1 MTKSVYVPRAGGI
14 IDFPDEATPQ
24 QMLAYIDKV
33 YGGAQTAAPQPVAE
47 DAPGAFGSGLY
58 SGIAALQ
65 ATGGKAAQG
74 LGLEDFSDYLFDAS
88 RESQAYADKYVPEV
102 SDISQIGGI
111 GDLVSYAGS
120 AAAQSAPETAV
131 GVGGAYAGGAAGAA
145 LGTAVFPGVGTVA
158 GGVIGGVIGGAMAG
172 LPFFIGRN
180 LQRQA
185 EEQKKPLEETSGFAA
200 SAGAVAQAPLDA
212 AFDVL
217 IARRFPGSGAVL
229 NEVRKGFFREIAST
243 AGKGALAETLTEPA
257 QQAIEL
263 AQANPERLLE
273 FGPDVQFELIN
284 AAATGALV
292 GGVLGGAAST
302 AEPLAN
308 RYAQRGQR
316 QLRQDL
322 ISEGR
327 TTVQQLRTAEAAQA
341 AEDLRQYNVE
351 GEVDIVPDD
360 SDGYTAF
367 RLRSPSGNI
376 FGTFETP
383 QAAEAAVEI
392 YRQRTGAKVKVNQPK
407 IEAEPEES
415 VEEGVNVPAA
425 PAAKISKPVISTP
438 AAVTPTAPEAVTPD
452 VTTPEDMSPEPI
464 IPVEPIP
471 EEMPIGAVEL
481 PVEEQRFIEPEVVAT
496 PAPIEAPEA
505 PRMEMRPSA
514 TVEQL
519 TDLKAELFGTPMNV
533 RDMTPEQL
541 ARYETE
547 RDKRFPPVETPV
559 YYDARIAET
568 RPRTISEVMAKP
580 EALRPITPQAEAAQK
595 RMFTELDARLKAIV
609 PEDVG
614 LNIKTMIEEP
624 GYLIRGRER
633 APEGDLGHFVEL
645 ASGYINPNLSVDEM
659 IREMVGVLNHEAI
672 HVLRTKGL
680 FRSSEWRILS
690 KAAETTKVPGK
701 KYTYLDKAQAI
712 YEPMGGAYADPDAVI
727 EEAVAEMYKDW
738 VNGKNAAELG
748 KSGAGQNSRGLFN
761 RITEFLRKMFRV
773 LSSDAHKNVF
783 KRIESGELKARTPD
797 PAGRAGS
804 RLSVSSEVVEDQRF
818 SAAPALDSDEFKRWF
833 KSSKAVNP
841 DGTPM
846 VVYHGTQGFK
856 GGEFKDQEDRKN
868 RSANVTGFYF
878 TPDKLRADGYT
889 KDWRT
894 GETPEGA
901 AVMPAYLSIQN
912 PFYRGRTRPNAEM
925 LKAYRDELIIAN
937 PRLAADE
944 SWLNQKVA
952 QMRQVGYASPTSL
965 NDDGDAQQRIYRA
978 GGFDGVINGR
988 EIVVFDP
995 VQAKSVFNQFEE
1007 GAAESKRFS
1016 AAPADGRDRATLISN
1031 RKAIL
1036 AEAKVLAEKGKLT
1049 GKEAERLIKLGKDLS
1064 DISYRLQTDRPLD
1077 PVKIKSKEERMS
1089 TLPQDVVISAYN
1101 DVLKDYDVFMAINN
1115 AAMGTVNNAYTDVDN
1130 LYEGQKGPVMYEAFA
1145 PTRDAL
1151 RAAFGDTMR
1160 LYRAEGM
1167 QRQKPTQ
1174 NWATTREYA
1183 AQFGGNVVER
1193 IIPVENII
1201 AVNVGNGNYHELIVG
1216 KPPAQAS
1223 LFSAAPLPAYIETQ
1237 NQTLFAP
1244 EPNEGFFATMTRR
1257 FFDPPP
1263 EAIST
1268 TTQAYGAVDISKADM
1283 KRLRRRAGLVD
1294 KNAFIEYLE
1303 KLANQK
1309 TTGNFQRMMADFSAT
1324 VALAMRNRSSH
1335 VAVSMFQRGKLVL
1348 DYARPGDVQSA
1359 TMKVEDDPD
1368 SMAEIIKILMEPGP
1382 VDPQTGEQKDKREV
1396 FKSYA
1401 TAIRARNKAAAGIRT
1416 PGEVDQNYINT
1427 VIPFTQQNY
1436 PEVIR
1441 AYEMYQRFNRN
1452 LLKTARDSGLLDDTA
1467 FQRLTRDMDY
1477 YSFYR
1482 EVFDTTASPGMP
1494 TKTASK
1500 FELRPM
1506 KGGTHGNLVGD
1517 PVYVMTHNAM
1527 FWVDAIAKNLAAQK
1541 SFKLARDM
1549 GVARILGATEKPD
1562 QGRGEE
1568 EQVMFFREN
1577 GVQKRF
1583 AVSDPLL
1590 VTALGSDDR
1599 ADMGAMLRLAAMP
1612 TTAIRELITRDPGFI
1627 FANLARDTLSAW
1639 ITSGANILPFIG
1651 TAKGFAKALK
1661 KSSSY
1666 QALMGRGVV
1675 GSYDLAMRGPQ
1686 DVAQELRRRA
1696 TPSNVLTL
1704 NGPEAATAVIRG
1716 LWNRL
1721 GAVSEYSD
1729 AATRI
1734 AVYEAAKA
1742 EGLSDAEA
1750 TYRAIEIM
1758 DFNRRGASQM
1768 LSVLT
1773 KLVPFL
1779 NARIQGMDV
1788 LYQAGKA
1795 GYRVATGQARG
1806 EGETNLGK
1814 KFLARGLILAVISL
1828 ALEMANDGDEDYEQL
1843 DEYIKQS
1850 NILIPLRFFG
1860 LKGQFI
1866 AIPNPFETGLIFSTL
1881 PRQLY
1886 KSWTGDAS
1894 TRDNAKLFVLSISS
1908 TFGVNPIPQFMLP
1921 AVEIITNHDFY
1932 TGLPLIPEGKARLS
1946 PELQYNART
1955 SQLAM
1960 MIGKLPI
1967 AYDFNSGKFEGLS
1980 PIIIDQLIGGYGG
1993 PLGTYIAE
2001 GIGLAMESQNI
2012 GPERLPRDITQLPV
2026 VRRFFMDAQV
2036 KNPKVVTQAYELFRI
2051 VDEANRSFS
2060 RLRQT
2065 GDAEAVVDYLDKN
2078 RDVLSYKR
2086 YVFKL
2091 VDRLNKLSAHERQI
2105 ERDTTMTD
2113 AEKKEAMAKLRETRI
2128 RIASKVSEI
2137 NEKLGR

>member
-1 MTKSVYVPRAGGI
+1 
-14 IDFPDEATPQ
+14 
-24 QMLAYIDKV
+24 
-33 YGGAQTAAPQPVAE
+33 
-47 DAPGAFGSGLY
+47 
-58 SGIAALQ
+58 
-65 ATGGKAAQG
+65 
-74 LGLEDFSDYLFDAS
+74 
-88 RESQAYADKYVPEV
+88 
-102 SDISQIGGI
+102 
-111 GDLVSYAGS
+111 
-120 AAAQSAPETAV
+120 
-131 GVGGAYAGGAAGAA
+131 
-145 LGTAVFPGVGTVA
+145 
-158 GGVIGGVIGGAMAG
+158 
-172 LPFFIGRN
+172 
-180 LQRQA
+180 
-185 EEQKKPLEETSGFAA
+185 
-200 SAGAVAQAPLDA
+200 
-212 AFDVL
+212 
-217 IARRFPGSGAVL
+217 
-229 NEVRKGFFREIAST
+229 
-243 AGKGALAETLTEPA
+243 
-257 QQAIEL
+257 
-263 AQANPERLLE
+263 
-273 FGPDVQFELIN
+273 
-284 AAATGALV
+284 
-292 GGVLGGAAST
+292 
-302 AEPLAN
+302 
-308 RYAQRGQR
+308 
-316 QLRQDL
+316 
-322 ISEGR
+322 
-327 TTVQQLRTAEAAQA
+327 
-341 AEDLRQYNVE
+341 
-351 GEVDIVPDD
+351 
-360 SDGYTAF
+360 
-367 RLRSPSGNI
+367 
-376 FGTFETP
+376 
-383 QAAEAAVEI
+383 
-392 YRQRTGAKVKVNQPK
+392 
-407 IEAEPEES
+407 
-415 VEEGVNVPAA
+415 
-425 PAAKISKPVISTP
+425 
-438 AAVTPTAPEAVTPD
+438 
-452 VTTPEDMSPEPI
+452 
-464 IPVEPIP
+464 
-471 EEMPIGAVEL
+471 
-481 PVEEQRFIEPEVVAT
+481 
-496 PAPIEAPEA
+496 
-505 PRMEMRPSA
+505 MEMRPSA

-519 TDLKAELFGTPMNV
+519 TDLKVELFGTPMNV

-568 RPRTISEVMAKP
+568 RPRTISEVVAKP

-595 RMFTELDARLKAIV
+595 RMFTELDNRLKAIV

-624 GYLIRGRER
+624 GYLVRGRER

-645 ASGYINPNLSVDEM
+645 ASGYINPNLSIDEM

-761 RITEFLRKMFRV
+761 RLTEFLRKLFRV
-773 LSSDAHKNVF
+773 LSSDAHKDVF
-783 KRIESGELKARTPD
+783 KRIDAGELKARTPD
-797 PAGRAGS
+797 AAGRAGS
-804 RLSVSSEVVEDQRF
+804 RLSAAPVAGAPMSDSTEDRSSKAFQLYPYLRSASARYYNHKPKILSGTNPGNAARQIQNLDQLLAAHPNTLASDAAWAEYVADAMGTDATIETGVPIIPYKAVQFANNPDLIVRQLGTMTPGQLDMAEDGLSAAKDFEQAYRNKSATPMHTAKLILWGILSRGVSPFVQESMFLDVVNPVGVSNRTGRLAGTIDQFIQDAIDGDFDLNAYRDYVKTLKIDGLPGAGTTHNLGAFGTTTLVKLQQRVPDGRTILQYLHDLIGDYNLSGKQIRRLFHEVNPGIGINNKVLSFMMLVSGRDDVMVLDRVQMRNQFNDGRFDDYNLYDGVKVEKLVTKKDGTQKLENVTDTGSGMAKLGDGVRGLMYYEALERDLTPAVREAYRRLGRGNQFSMGRYHWESWVATSAQEVDHGSVTGLIKDALGEMDPYGLVSTGEGKYDTFNSGIKYGYTPNGEPVIGLPDGLGRHYNFTPEYAKKVIAGYDKRSTGIIRDANFKVSTSTEGPWYDRPEVNKDRLRAYLQQKSDEFRAERGRTLRKGVQEVSKNNSNGPGPGPVHANRQRGGVRQPTVTNPKEIADKYISRGGQRF
-818 SAAPALDSDEFKRWF
+818 SASPALDSDEFKRWF
-833 KSSKAVNP
+833 KNSKVVNP
-841 DGTPM
+841 DGTPRIL
-846 VVYHGTQGFK
+846 YHGTNARVRFTTFDTVGSELGSHFGTQKQAAKFVTIDEEAGEYRN
-856 GGEFKDQEDRKN
+856 GGR
-868 RSANVTGFYF
+868 VY
-878 TPDKLRADGYT
+878 P
-889 KDWRT
+889 
-894 GETPEGA
+894 
-901 AVMPAYLSIQN
+901 VYLSIQN
-912 PFYRGRTRPNAEM
+912 PLRLRDLGNWDNDKVASQLFDLGMIDRATNDAMVPNYGRGQGDFVAKERENRQILQRIIREAGYDGIVYLNRFEGLNSDPEQFINVDMNDDRE
-925 LKAYRDELIIAN
+925 LNEIPDDEFKAYLPEAEDSYIALR
-937 PRLAADE
+937 PT
-944 SWLNQKVA
+944 
-952 QMRQVGYASPTSL
+952 QV
-965 NDDGDAQQRIYRA
+965 
-978 GGFDGVINGR
+978 
-988 EIVVFDP
+988 
-995 VQAKSVFNQFEE
+995 KSIFNQFEE
-1007 GAAESKRFS
+1007 G
-1016 AAPADGRDRATLISN
+1016 
-1031 RKAIL
+1031 
-1036 AEAKVLAEKGKLT
+1036 EA
-1049 GKEAERLIKLGKDLS
+1049 R
-1064 DISYRLQTDRPLD
+1064 
-1077 PVKIKSKEERMS
+1077 RM
-1089 TLPQDVVISAYN
+1089 
-1101 DVLKDYDVFMAINN
+1101 
-1115 AAMGTVNNAYTDVDN
+1115 
-1130 LYEGQKGPVMYEAFA
+1130 
-1145 PTRDAL
+1145 R
-1151 RAAFGDTMR
+1151 
-1160 LYRAEGM
+1160 
-1167 QRQKPTQ
+1167 
-1174 NWATTREYA
+1174 
-1183 AQFGGNVVER
+1183 
-1193 IIPVENII
+1193 
-1201 AVNVGNGNYHELIVG
+1201 
-1216 KPPAQAS
+1216 
-1223 LFSAAPLPAYIETQ
+1223 FSAAPLPAYIETQ

-1257 FFDPPP
+1257 FLDPPP

-1309 TTGNFQRMMADFSAT
+1309 TTGNFQRQMADFSAT

-1482 EVFDTTASPGMP
+1482 EVFDTTAAPGMA

-1527 FWVDAIAKNLAAQK
+1527 FWVDAIAKNIAAQK

-1577 GVQKRF
+1577 GITKRF

-1599 ADMGAMLRLAAMP
+1599 ADMGAALRIMAMP
-1612 TTAIRELITRDPGFI
+1612 TSALRELITRDPGFMV
-1627 FANLARDTLSAW
+1627 ANLARDTLSAW
-1639 ITSGANILPFIG
+1639 ITSGANITPFIG

-1661 KSSSY
+1661 KGSSY

-1686 DVAQELRRRA
+1686 EVAAELRKRA

-1704 NGPEAATAVIRG
+1704 NGPEALQNVMGG

-1721 GAVSEYSD
+1721 GALSEYSD

-1742 EGLSDAEA
+1742 QGLSDAEA
-1750 TYRAIEIM
+1750 TFRAIEIM
-1758 DFNRRGASQM
+1758 DFSRRGASQL

-1795 GYRVATGQARG
+1795 GYKVATGQARG
-1806 EGETNLGK
+1806 EGEANLGK
-1814 KFLARGLILAVISL
+1814 KFLVRGSMLAAISMV
-1828 ALEMANDGDEDYEQL
+1828 LEMMNDGDEDYEQL
-1843 DEYIKQS
+1843 DDYIKNS
-1850 NILIPLRFFG
+1850 NLLIPLRVFG
-1860 LKGQFI
+1860 LEGQFL
-1866 AIPNPFETGLIFSTL
+1866 AIPKPFEAGLIFSTF
-1881 PRQLY
+1881 PQQLY

-1894 TRDNAKLFVLSISS
+1894 TRDNAKLFVSSFGS

-1921 AVEIITNHDFY
+1921 ALEIIVNHDFY

-1946 PELQYNART
+1946 PELQYNSRT

-1960 MIGKLPI
+1960 MIGKLPVM
-1967 AYDFNSGKFEGLS
+1967 YDFNSGKFEGIS
-1980 PIIIDQLIGGYGG
+1980 PIVIDQLISGYGG

-2001 GIGLAMESQNI
+2001 GVGLAMESQNI

-2091 VDRLNKLSAHERQI
+2091 VDRLNKLSAYERQI

>member
-1 MTKSVYVPRAGGI
+1 
-14 IDFPDEATPQ
+14 
-24 QMLAYIDKV
+24 
-33 YGGAQTAAPQPVAE
+33 
-47 DAPGAFGSGLY
+47 
-58 SGIAALQ
+58 
-65 ATGGKAAQG
+65 
-74 LGLEDFSDYLFDAS
+74 
-88 RESQAYADKYVPEV
+88 
-102 SDISQIGGI
+102 
-111 GDLVSYAGS
+111 
-120 AAAQSAPETAV
+120 
-131 GVGGAYAGGAAGAA
+131 
-145 LGTAVFPGVGTVA
+145 
-158 GGVIGGVIGGAMAG
+158 
-172 LPFFIGRN
+172 
-180 LQRQA
+180 
-185 EEQKKPLEETSGFAA
+185 
-200 SAGAVAQAPLDA
+200 
-212 AFDVL
+212 
-217 IARRFPGSGAVL
+217 
-229 NEVRKGFFREIAST
+229 
-243 AGKGALAETLTEPA
+243 
-257 QQAIEL
+257 
-263 AQANPERLLE
+263 
-273 FGPDVQFELIN
+273 
-284 AAATGALV
+284 
-292 GGVLGGAAST
+292 
-302 AEPLAN
+302 
-308 RYAQRGQR
+308 
-316 QLRQDL
+316 
-322 ISEGR
+322 
-327 TTVQQLRTAEAAQA
+327 
-341 AEDLRQYNVE
+341 
-351 GEVDIVPDD
+351 
-360 SDGYTAF
+360 
-367 RLRSPSGNI
+367 
-376 FGTFETP
+376 
-383 QAAEAAVEI
+383 
-392 YRQRTGAKVKVNQPK
+392 
-407 IEAEPEES
+407 
-415 VEEGVNVPAA
+415 
-425 PAAKISKPVISTP
+425 
-438 AAVTPTAPEAVTPD
+438 
-452 VTTPEDMSPEPI
+452 
-464 IPVEPIP
+464 
-471 EEMPIGAVEL
+471 MPIGAVEL
-481 PVEEQRFIEPEVVAT
+481 PIEEQRFIEPEVVAT

-519 TDLKAELFGTPMNV
+519 TDLKVELFGTPMNV

-568 RPRTISEVMAKP
+568 RPRTISEVVAKP

-595 RMFTELDARLKAIV
+595 RMFTELDNRLKAIV

-624 GYLIRGRER
+624 GYLVRGRER

-645 ASGYINPNLSVDEM
+645 ASGYINPNLSIDEM

-761 RITEFLRKMFRV
+761 RLTEFLRKLFRV
-773 LSSDAHKNVF
+773 LSSDAHKDVF
-783 KRIESGELKARTPD
+783 KRIDAGELKARTPD
-797 PAGRAGS
+797 AAGRAGS
-804 RLSVSSEVVEDQRF
+804 RLSAAPVAGAPMSDSTEDRSSKAFQLYPYLRSASARYYNHKPKILSGTNPGNAARQIQNLDQLLAAHPNTLASDAAWAEYVADAMGTDATIETGVPIIPYKAVQFANNPDLIVRQLGTMTPGQLDMAEDGLSAAKDFEQAYRNKSATPMHTAKLILWGILSRGVSPFVQESMFLDVVNPVGVSNRTGRLAGTIDQFIQDAIDGDFDLNAYRDYVKTLKIDGLPGAGTTHNLGAFGTTTLVKLQQRVPDGRTILQYLHDLIGDYNLSGKQIRRLFHEVNPGIGINNKVLSFMMLVSGRDDVMVLDRVQMRNQFNDGRFDDYNLYDGVKVEKLVTKKDGTQKLENVTDTGSGMAKLGDGVRGLMYYEALERDLTPAVREAYRRLGRGNQFSMGRYHWESWVATSAQEVDHGSVTGLIKDALGEMDPYGLVSTGEGKYDTFNSGIKYGYTPNGEPVIGLPDGLGRHYNFTPEYAKKVIAGYDKRSTGIIRDANFKVSTSTEGPWYDRPEVNKDRLRAYLQQKSDEFRAERGRTLRKGVQEVSKNNSNGPGPGPVHANRQRGGVRQPTVTNPKEIADKYISRGGQRF
-818 SAAPALDSDEFKRWF
+818 SASPALDSDEFKRWF
-833 KSSKAVNP
+833 KNSKVVNP
-841 DGTPM
+841 DGTPRIL
-846 VVYHGTQGFK
+846 YHGTNARVRFTTFDTVGSELGSHFGTQKQAAKFVTIDEEAGEYRN
-856 GGEFKDQEDRKN
+856 GGR
-868 RSANVTGFYF
+868 VY
-878 TPDKLRADGYT
+878 P
-889 KDWRT
+889 
-894 GETPEGA
+894 
-901 AVMPAYLSIQN
+901 VYLSIQN
-912 PFYRGRTRPNAEM
+912 PLRLRDLGNWDNDKVASQLFDLGMIDRATNDAMVPNYGRGQGDFVAKERENRQILQRIIREAGYDGIVYLNRFEGLNSDPEQFINVDMNDDRE
-925 LKAYRDELIIAN
+925 LNEIPDDEFKAYLPEAEDSYIALR
-937 PRLAADE
+937 PT
-944 SWLNQKVA
+944 
-952 QMRQVGYASPTSL
+952 QV
-965 NDDGDAQQRIYRA
+965 
-978 GGFDGVINGR
+978 
-988 EIVVFDP
+988 
-995 VQAKSVFNQFEE
+995 KSIFNQFEE
-1007 GAAESKRFS
+1007 G
-1016 AAPADGRDRATLISN
+1016 
-1031 RKAIL
+1031 
-1036 AEAKVLAEKGKLT
+1036 EA
-1049 GKEAERLIKLGKDLS
+1049 R
-1064 DISYRLQTDRPLD
+1064 
-1077 PVKIKSKEERMS
+1077 RM
-1089 TLPQDVVISAYN
+1089 
-1101 DVLKDYDVFMAINN
+1101 
-1115 AAMGTVNNAYTDVDN
+1115 
-1130 LYEGQKGPVMYEAFA
+1130 
-1145 PTRDAL
+1145 R
-1151 RAAFGDTMR
+1151 
-1160 LYRAEGM
+1160 
-1167 QRQKPTQ
+1167 
-1174 NWATTREYA
+1174 
-1183 AQFGGNVVER
+1183 
-1193 IIPVENII
+1193 
-1201 AVNVGNGNYHELIVG
+1201 
-1216 KPPAQAS
+1216 
-1223 LFSAAPLPAYIETQ
+1223 FSAAPLPAYIETQ

-1257 FFDPPP
+1257 FLDPPP

-1309 TTGNFQRMMADFSAT
+1309 TTGNFQRQMADFSAT

-1482 EVFDTTASPGMP
+1482 EVFDTTAAPGMA

-1527 FWVDAIAKNLAAQK
+1527 FWVDAIAKNIAAQK

-1577 GVQKRF
+1577 GITKRF

-1599 ADMGAMLRLAAMP
+1599 ADMGAALRIMAMP
-1612 TTAIRELITRDPGFI
+1612 TSALRELITRDPGFMV
-1627 FANLARDTLSAW
+1627 ANLARDTLSAW
-1639 ITSGANILPFIG
+1639 ITSGANITPFIG

-1661 KSSSY
+1661 KGSSY

-1686 DVAQELRRRA
+1686 EVAAELRKRA

-1704 NGPEAATAVIRG
+1704 NGPEALQNVMGG

-1721 GAVSEYSD
+1721 GALSEYSD

-1742 EGLSDAEA
+1742 QGLSDAEA
-1750 TYRAIEIM
+1750 TFRAIEIM
-1758 DFNRRGASQM
+1758 DFSRRGASQL

-1795 GYRVATGQARG
+1795 GYKVATGQARG
-1806 EGETNLGK
+1806 EGEANLGK
-1814 KFLARGLILAVISL
+1814 KFLVRGSMLAAISMV
-1828 ALEMANDGDEDYEQL
+1828 LEMMNDGDEDYEQL
-1843 DEYIKQS
+1843 DDYIKNS
-1850 NILIPLRFFG
+1850 NLLIPLRVFG
-1860 LKGQFI
+1860 LEGQFL
-1866 AIPNPFETGLIFSTL
+1866 AIPKPFEAGLIFSTF
-1881 PRQLY
+1881 PQQLY

-1894 TRDNAKLFVLSISS
+1894 TRDNAKLFVSSFGS

-1921 AVEIITNHDFY
+1921 ALEIIVNHDFY

-1946 PELQYNART
+1946 PELQYNSRT

-1960 MIGKLPI
+1960 MIGKLPVM
-1967 AYDFNSGKFEGLS
+1967 YDFNSGKFEGIS
-1980 PIIIDQLIGGYGG
+1980 PIVIDQLISGYGG

-2001 GIGLAMESQNI
+2001 GVGLAMESQNI

-2091 VDRLNKLSAHERQI
+2091 VDRLNKLSAYERQI

>member
-1 MTKSVYVPRAGGI
+1 MVKSVYVPQAGGI

-24 QMLAYIDKV
+24 QMLAYIDGT
-33 YGGAQTAAPQPVAE
+33 YGSPVAPP
-47 DAPGAFGSGLY
+47 APTQNEPDDSGIVARFAYGFGSGLTDIPG
-58 SGIAALQ
+58 GIAALLYPSLEASETAGGRFSESARGYLEETLGIDPTKETTTSQ
-65 ATGGKAAQG
+65 MLAQGVGSLGSFLVPATGVAKVAGALGRGAKLAQG
-74 LGLEDFSDYLFDAS
+74 LA
-88 RESQAYADKYVPEV
+88 
-102 SDISQIGGI
+102 
-111 GDLVSYAGS
+111 
-120 AAAQSAPETAV
+120 TAT
-131 GVGGAYAGGAAGAA
+131 AAGQGVAVSAEQRAERIRDQLASGMQISEEDQLASQRLSGLIGASEA
-145 LGTAVFPGVGTVA
+145 LPLGR
-158 GGVIGGVIGGAMAG
+158 
-172 LPFFIGRN
+172 FFG
-180 LQRQA
+180 
-185 EEQKKPLEETSGFAA
+185 PLTTLLSKVPVSKAPLVERIVKNRLSRIA
-200 SAGAVAQAPLDA
+200 SAGAAEGAQEA
-212 AFDVL
+212 ASGIANDLMEYGVYNPDVEL
-217 IARRFPGSGAVL
+217 GQDLLSNAGTGAFAGS
-229 NEVRKGFFREIAST
+229 
-243 AGKGALAETLTEPA
+243 
-257 QQAIEL
+257 
-263 AQANPERLLE
+263 LLE
-273 FGPDVQFELIN
+273 GVIQL
-284 AAATGALV
+284 AAGRKLR
-292 GGVLGGAAST
+292 AA
-302 AEPLAN
+302 
-308 RYAQRGQR
+308 R
-316 QLRQDL
+316 QLQQDL
-322 ISEGR
+322 ASEGR
-327 TTVQQLRTAEAAQA
+327 TTVQQLRTAETAQA

-351 GEVDIVPDD
+351 GEVDIVPDA

-367 RLRSPSGNI
+367 RLKSASGNM
-376 FGTFETP
+376 FGTFGTP
-383 QAAEAAVEI
+383 QEAEAAVEI

-407 IEAEPEES
+407 IEAEPEEATEES
-415 VEEGVNVPAA
+415 VNTPAA
-425 PAAKISKPVISTP
+425 PAATISKP
-438 AAVTPTAPEAVTPD
+438 AAVTPTAPEAVTPEA
-452 VTTPEDMSPEPI
+452 PPSEDMSPEPI
-464 IPVEPIP
+464 IPLEPIP

-481 PVEEQRFIEPEVVAT
+481 PVEEQRFIEPEAIAT

-514 TVEQL
+514 TTEQL
-519 TDLKAELFGTPMNV
+519 ADLQQELFGKPIGV
-533 RDMTPEQL
+533 RNMTPEQL
-541 ARYETE
+541 DQYNAE
-547 RDKRFPPVETPV
+547 RDKRYPPVETPV

-580 EALRPITPQAEAAQK
+580 EALRPLTPQADAAQK
-595 RMFTELDARLKAIV
+595 RMFTELDARLKSIV

-680 FRSSEWRILS
+680 FRPSEWRILS
-690 KAAETTKVPGK
+690 KAAESTKVPGK

-712 YEPMGGAYADPDAVI
+712 YEPMGGAYSDPDAVI

-748 KSGAGQNSRGLFN
+748 KSGAGKNSRGLFN
-761 RITEFLRKMFRV
+761 RLTEFLRKLFRV

-783 KRIESGELKARTPD
+783 KRIEAGELKARTPD

-804 RLSVSSEVVEDQRF
+804 RLSASSEAVEDQRF
-818 SAAPALDSDEFKRWF
+818 SAAPALDSDDFKQWFDGSHGTTSGIPDGSPPRVFYHGTSKDQIFYKFKSGMRGIWFTENPEEASMYATDNDSQGPVYERGRFVEKNTASRVIPVYLSYKTPYTLNTGELERLARAPNYSAAQRIMFNSIRAKNPQVDAIIFPGSAKGTDTVVVFEPVQVKSIFNQFKKGTAKSGRFSAAPAIDSDEFKRWF
-833 KSSKAVNP
+833 KSSKIVDANNKPLVL
-841 DGTPM
+841 
-846 VVYHGTQGFK
+846 YHGTSDVFD
-856 GGEFKDQEDRKN
+856 EFKQDTGGKKDSGWLGR
-868 RSANVTGFYF
+868 GFYF
-878 TPDKLRADGYT
+878 TNNTGVANAYAMIKPGVSENIIPVYVSMQNPYYATPAEKTRLKELALSGNEDAAQEFTDRLKSEGHDGVVLDYNSADGAKEY
-889 KDWRT
+889 
-894 GETPEGA
+894 
-901 AVMPAYLSIQN
+901 VI
-912 PFYRGRTRPNAEM
+912 F
-925 LKAYRDELIIAN
+925 
-937 PRLAADE
+937 
-944 SWLNQKVA
+944 
-952 QMRQVGYASPTSL
+952 
-965 NDDGDAQQRIYRA
+965 DA
-978 GGFDGVINGR
+978 
-988 EIVVFDP
+988 
-995 VQAKSVFNQFEE
+995 VQAKSIFNRFEP

-1016 AAPADGRDRATLISN
+1016 AAP
-1031 RKAIL
+1031 
-1036 AEAKVLAEKGKLT
+1036 
-1049 GKEAERLIKLGKDLS
+1049 
-1064 DISYRLQTDRPLD
+1064 
-1077 PVKIKSKEERMS
+1077 
-1089 TLPQDVVISAYN
+1089 
-1101 DVLKDYDVFMAINN
+1101 
-1115 AAMGTVNNAYTDVDN
+1115 
-1130 LYEGQKGPVMYEAFA
+1130 
-1145 PTRDAL
+1145 
-1151 RAAFGDTMR
+1151 
-1160 LYRAEGM
+1160 
-1167 QRQKPTQ
+1167 
-1174 NWATTREYA
+1174 
-1183 AQFGGNVVER
+1183 
-1193 IIPVENII
+1193 
-1201 AVNVGNGNYHELIVG
+1201 
-1216 KPPAQAS
+1216 
-1223 LFSAAPLPAYIETQ
+1223 LPAYIQTQ
-1237 NQTLFAP
+1237 NETLFAP

-1324 VALAMRNRSSH
+1324 AALAMRNRSSH
-1335 VAVSMFQRGKLVL
+1335 ISASMFQRGKLVL
-1348 DYARPGDVQSA
+1348 DYARPGDIQSA

-1382 VDPQTGEQKDKREV
+1382 VDSVTGEQKDKREV

-1401 TAIRARNKAAAGIRT
+1401 TAMRARNKAAAGIRT

-1482 EVFDTTASPGMP
+1482 EVFDTTAAPGMP

-1908 TFGVNPIPQFMLP
+1908 TLGVNPIPQFMLP

-2091 VDRLNKLSAHERQI
+2091 VDRLNKLSAYERQI